1 VYVLT
6 SDGGRACMA
15 NQGSVDDCKSEII
28 NLLEGGKEAFV
39 RRKGRYNY

>member
-6 SDGGRACMA
+6 SDGERSRVS
-15 NQGSVDDCKSEII
+15 NRGSVDDCKMEII

-39 RRKGRYNY
+39 RRKERYQY